1 MCATLVYNVLCQKN
15 EGDMYAVTISYCLK
29 KSYAKMFN
37 LYKEGLDLEFLR
49 HYCMEHGEVRLLK
62 RGEIFEDAGKP
73 SRYLAFVERGC
84 FKYMVHNT
92 EEGKDYCTGFA
103 FEGEFVADYPNC
115 LTSRKSS
122 VTIVAGTMCKILQI
136 LGTELENL
144 LESANMEELKQSIS
158 DRLFAQVYAQ
168 YLDTYRMTTRER
180 YKRLL
185 RRCPELV
192 QSINLKDIASYLKVT
207 PTTISNIRREITFG
221 E

>member
-1 MCATLVYNVLCQKN
+1 
-15 EGDMYAVTISYCLK
+15 
-29 KSYAKMFN
+29 MFN
-37 LYKEGLDLEFLR
+37 LYKDGLDLDSLR
-49 HYCMEHGEVRLLK
+49 HYCMEHGEERLLK

-73 SRYLAFVERGC
+73 SQYVAYVERGC
-84 FKYMVHNT
+84 FKYMVNNE

-115 LTSRKSS
+115 LTGRKSEL
-122 VTIVAGTMCKILQI
+122 TIVAGTTCKIFQI
-136 LGTELENL
+136 SGKELDNL
-144 LESANMEELKQSIS
+144 LDSLNTEGLKQAIS
-158 DRLFAQVYAQ
+158 DSLFAQVYAQ

-185 RRCPELV
+185 IRCPELV

-207 PTTISNIRREITFG
+207 PTTISNIRREFTFG